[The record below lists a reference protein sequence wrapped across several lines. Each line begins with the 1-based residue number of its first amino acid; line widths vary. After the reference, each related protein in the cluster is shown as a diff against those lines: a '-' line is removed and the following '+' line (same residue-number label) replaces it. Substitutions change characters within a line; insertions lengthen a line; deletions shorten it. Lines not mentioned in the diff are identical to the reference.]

1 MSSKDGMKKVVFIT
15 GISSGFGKSMSA
27 LLASGNYIVYG
38 TCRKA
43 CETHPSVH
51 VLQMDVTSREQ
62 VEKCIAEVIRK
73 EGRIDVLINNAGMH
87 TGGPIEIIDGDLIKQ
102 QIDTNI
108 NGIIY
113 TIRAV
118 LPHMRNNKSG
128 TIVNIGSIGGLMGL
142 PFQGYYSVCK
152 FALEGLSQS
161 LRMEVR
167 PFNIKVIVINPGDF
181 HTRNTANRKYP
192 SHNGDYE
199 EQFRKTLQLIEKDE
213 NGGQH
218 PDILA
223 KKMERIL
230 AKKNPRHHYVIASFS
245 QQLAVVI
252 HRLIPEKWFDAI
264 LRAHYGI
271 R

>member
-1 MSSKDGMKKVVFIT
+1 
-15 GISSGFGKSMSA
+15 MSA
-27 LLASGNYIVYG
+27 LLAHRDYIVYG
-38 TCRKA
+38 TCRSA
-43 CETHPSVH
+43 CETDPAVN
-51 VLQMDVTSREQ
+51 VMQLDVTSRDQ
-62 VEKCIAEVIRK
+62 VDKCIAEVIRK

-87 TGGPIEIIDGDLIKQ
+87 TGGPVEIMDESLIKQ

-108 NGIIY
+108 MGILY

-118 LPHMRNNKSG
+118 LPHMRKNGSG

-181 HTRNTANRKYP
+181 HTRNTANRIYP
-192 SHNGDYE
+192 VNSGEYE
-199 EQFRKTLQLIEKDE
+199 EQFRKTLQIIEKDE
-213 NGGQH
+213 NAGQH
-218 PDILA
+218 PDLLA
-223 KKMERIL
+223 RKMVRIL
-230 AKKNPRHHYVIASFS
+230 DKRNPRHHYVISSFA
-245 QQLAVVI
+245 QQLAVFL
-252 HRLIPEKWFDAI
+252 HRHIPEKWFDAI
-264 LRAHYGI
+264 LRSHYGI